1 MAAYGSEGPGRG
13 QLKGPWGIAVSPTT
27 GYIYVTDQGN
37 NRIDVFTP
45 WGAFYEAFGWGV
57 ENGEE
62 ALQFCTSSCK
72 PGLSGAG
79 EGEFSVATGVAVD
92 SGGNVWVADYGDDR
106 IQEFNSEGKVV
117 IQKFGSEGTG
127 NGQFKAP
134 LNIAF
139 SGGYLYVTDY
149 ANNRVQEFSTA
160 GKWERTF
167 GKGGSGNGEFSG
179 PYGIATDPKTGDLYV
194 ADSGNK
200 RVQEFTPAGAFITK
214 FGSSGSGA
222 GQFAGPTGVAA
233 DSAGVYVADNTAN
246 RVEEWTRPT
255 WLPIVTEGPLKTT
268 TAAYAYKPVEEEGT
282 TVIEPTEE
290 LAPAPSG
297 VTCVGE
303 HLEVEAKYLKKGC
316 RALTFE
322 YPEKTTGL
330 GEKESEWGSYVGRLG
345 RVYFH
350 SWDPSKGAMSE
361 PIVAQYAYDSKGR
374 LRAEWDPR
382 IETSAACGKT
392 CSGLKTIY
400 GYDAEGHLTAI
411 TLPGQQPWA
420 MTYGTIA
427 GDPNAG
433 RLLKATQAHPKS
445 SESEAEVKAR
455 LKEQKEQTTDTVTPK
470 LSGTAVVGVT
480 MGVSSGTW
488 SKSPVAYDYQWE
500 DCNSTGKECAPILG
514 ATNPNYKLAES
525 DVGHTLVAR
534 VAATNSAGSVL
545 AESLPSSVVAS
556 SGTKT
561 EGTHYAPEP
570 GTTIEYH
577 IPVSGTGLPTLTKEE
592 VEKWGQK
599 DKSENE
605 NNDPVEGTAVFP
617 PDSPQGW
624 PAANYTRATIDYMNE
639 KGLTVNTASPGGA
652 IATSEYNE
660 ANEVTRTL
668 SADNRAQALKESKSA
683 EVSEALDTKTEYN
696 LEDSQVV
703 KVLGPEHKVKLPT
716 GEEVQ
721 ARAVTHDYYSQ
732 STKEAEEKQAAEE
745 KNKETYNLLTRT
757 TEAALVTS
765 GAEKGKERSGR
776 ETVYS
781 YSGQADLGWKL
792 RQPTS
797 VTKEPSGLNL
807 TTTTH
812 YEEDGNVSETTSPE
826 GSGENPPPSYEFAF
840 GKSGTGKEELEHPD
854 GNTVDSSGN
863 IWVTDTGGH
872 FVEKFSSAGKWLAA
886 YGQVGEE
893 ALYEH
898 ATGIVSKPSTG
909 NVYIADDGGYNRIV
923 ELSSAGKLVRYFGT
937 SGTGAGQISEPWGV
951 GLDAKG
957 DVWVADRKNQRVDE
971 FDEEGKFINAVGWGV
986 TNGESKLQVCTT
998 TCKAGLSGSGEGE
1011 LAAPAYVAVSQGNI
1025 FVSDKTNGHVVEFN
1039 EKLEFVR
1046 NIGSSGKGAGQLSEP
1061 GGISFDSTADVYVA
1075 DSANNRVDEFSSS
1088 GTPIRSF
1095 GTSGSGNGQFADPEG
1110 ITVRSAGIYVTD
1122 AENNRVQ
1129 EWVTSGAAAHTT
1141 RTIYYSAETNEKHE
1155 NCGKHP
1161 EWANLVCQTEPASQ
1175 PVDLPSL
1182 PVTTFTYNVWDEVEK
1197 TEETFTRLNS
1207 KGEKETVIRTKKQA
1221 YDPAGR
1227 AETSEETV
1235 SPATDTKLPKV
1246 SNEYNIETGALEKQS
1261 ATINEKTKTVT
1272 SKDNT
1277 LGQLVEYADAEGDVT
1292 KYTYEE
1298 GGGGRLEEI
1307 SEGKGEEA
1315 KSSQA
1320 YTYSL
1325 TTGFMEKLVNAQGTN
1340 LLTFTATYDVE
1351 GKMTGEVY
1359 PNGMCATTTYN
1370 SVGAATSIEYL
1381 KPKTCSESKPTV
1393 WFSDSIV
1400 PSIHGEALKQTSTL
1414 AKEEYKYDEVGRLLE
1429 AQETPAGKGCK
1440 SRLYGYDEESNRTSQ
1455 TTRESSTETC
1465 ASTGGTTQY
1474 HTYDTANRLTDPGVE
1489 YEVFGD
1495 TTKLPAADAGE
1506 HEIVSTYYVD
1516 NQLATEKQN
1525 EQLFK
1530 YTYDPAGRTMET
1542 SSENEKTKVK
1552 SAVISHY
1559 AGSGSAP
1566 TWTSEGTEKWTRN
1579 VPGIDGALDAIQE
1592 AGKAPMLQL
1601 HDLQGNIVGTVEDSE
1616 SATGLHST
1624 YNSTEFGVPQPGTT
1638 PPKYAWLGATGVSSE
1653 PSQGAGSSTQGG
1665 ACYVPQVARSL
1676 QTAPVVP
1683 PGAFPN
1689 GQGTGSQDDAVI
1701 PGWYI
1706 NLSSQESANT
1716 EAEYAAKQAA
1726 RKKEQ
1731 EEALMGAGVD
1741 PKVEGLVTG
1750 EEALELAGELHQEAK
1765 NLDFYAN
1772 ESGEGCESAHC
1783 ELFFESGEKEDKGL
1797 ANSLEECYHQ
1807 VHNPGSVH
1815 GHSYTKTCLV
1825 QFGYSLDGEDDRVVE
1840 PGWTVSI
1847 CFSYRVSPSTIV
1859 YSSSSWWCESD
1870 QQWRTFNNRGWWQK
1884 Y

>member
-1 MAAYGSEGPGRG
+1 MGV
-13 QLKGPWGIAVSPTT
+13 AVSPTT
-27 GYIYVTDQGN
+27 GYVYVSDQGN

-45 WGAFYEAFGWGV
+45 SGAFYDAFGWGV
-57 ENGEE
+57 KNGEE
-62 ALQFCTSSCK
+62 ALQFCTSNCK

-79 EGEFSVATGVAVD
+79 EGEFSIASGVTVD
-92 SGGNVWVADYGDDR
+92 SGGNVWVADDGDDR

-127 NGQFKAP
+127 NGQFKEP
-134 LNIAF
+134 LNMTF
-139 SGGYLYVTDY
+139 SGGNLYVTDY
-149 ANNRVQEFSTA
+149 GNNRVQEFTTA

-179 PYGIATDPKTGDLYV
+179 PYGIATDSKTGDLYV

-200 RVQEFTPAGAFITK
+200 RVQEFTPAGTFVTK

-233 DSAGVYVADNTAN
+233 DSAGVYVADNAAN
-246 RVEEWTRPT
+246 RVQEWTRPT
-255 WLPIVTEGPLKTT
+255 WLPTVTEGPLKTT

-303 HLEVEAKYLKKGC
+303 HGEVEAKYLKKGC

-322 YPEKTTGL
+322 YPEKTFGS
-330 GEKESEWGSYVGRLG
+330 GEKESEWGPYVGRLA
-345 RVYFH
+345 RVLFH
-350 SWDPSKGAMSE
+350 AWDPSKGAMSE
-361 PIVAQYAYDSKGR
+361 PVVAEYAYDARGR

-382 IETSAACGKT
+382 IENSTACGTT
-392 CSGLKTIY
+392 CYALKTTY

-411 TLPGQQPWA
+411 TSARQQPWA

-455 LKEQKEQTTDTVTPK
+455 LKEQKELTTYSAAPK

-488 SKSPVAYDYQWE
+488 SKSPVAYGYQWE
-500 DCNSTGKECAPILG
+500 DCNSTGNECTPILG

-534 VAATNSAGSVL
+534 VTATNSFGSVL
-545 AESLPSSVVAS
+545 AETSHSSVVAS

-599 DKSENE
+599 DKGENE

-652 IATSEYNE
+652 IATSEYSE

-668 SADNRAQALKESKSA
+668 SPDNRAQALKESKSA
-683 EVSEALDTKTEYN
+683 EASEQLDTKTEYN

-703 KVLGPEHKVKLPT
+703 KVTGPEHKVKLST

-732 STKEAEEKQAAEE
+732 STKEAEEKQVAEE
-745 KNKETYNLLTRT
+745 KNKETYNLMTKSI
-757 TEAALVTS
+757 EDALVTS
-765 GAEKGKERSGR
+765 GPEKGKERNGR

-792 RQPTS
+792 RKPTS
-797 VTKEPSGLNL
+797 VTREPTGLNL

-812 YEEDGNVSETTSPE
+812 YEENGNVSETTSPE

-854 GNTVDSSGN
+854 GNAVDSNGN

-898 ATGIVSKPSTG
+898 ATGIAINQSAG
-909 NVYIADDGGYNRIV
+909 NIYIADDGDYNHIV
-923 ELSSAGKLVRYFGT
+923 ELSSAGKKVRYIG
-937 SGTGAGQISEPWGV
+937 SLGSGAGQVSEPWGV
-951 GLDAKG
+951 ALDAKG
-957 DVWVADRKNQRVDE
+957 DVWVADRKNQRIDE
-971 FDEEGKFINAVGWGV
+971 FNEEGKFINAVGWGV

-1011 LAAPAYVAVSQGNI
+1011 LAAPAYVAVSKGNI
-1025 FVSDKTNGHVVEFN
+1025 FVSDKTNNHVVEFN
-1039 EKLEFVR
+1039 ETLEFIR
-1046 NIGSSGKGAGQLSEP
+1046 NVGSSGKGAGQLSEP
-1061 GGISFDSTADVYVA
+1061 GGISFDSTGAVYVA
-1075 DSANNRVDEFSSS
+1075 DSANNRIDEFSSS

-1095 GTSGSGNGQFADPEG
+1095 GTSGSGTGQFTGPEG
-1110 ITVRSAGIYVTD
+1110 ITVTSAGDIYITD
-1122 AENNRVQ
+1122 AENERVQ
-1129 EWVTSGAAAHTT
+1129 EWVLSGAGPHTI

-1182 PVTTFTYNVWDEVEK
+1182 PVTTSTYNVWDEVER

-1246 SNEYNIETGALEKQS
+1246 NNEYNGETGALEKQS

-1272 SKDNT
+1272 SKSNT
-1277 LGQLVEYADAEGDVT
+1277 LGQLVEYTDAEGNVT
-1292 KYTYEE
+1292 KYVYEE
-1298 GGGGRLEEI
+1298 GGDGRLEEV

-1320 YTYSL
+1320 YTYNL
-1325 TTGFMEKLVNAQGTN
+1325 TTGVMEKLINAQGTN
-1340 LLTFTATYDVE
+1340 LLTFTASYDVE
-1351 GKMTGEVY
+1351 GKLTGEVY
-1359 PNGMCATTTYN
+1359 PNGICVNTTYN
-1370 SVGAATSIEYL
+1370 SVGATTNIEYV

-1400 PSIHGEALKQTSTL
+1400 PSIHGETLKQTSTL

-1429 AQETPAGKGCK
+1429 AQETPTGKGCK

-1465 ASTGGTTQY
+1465 ASSGGTTQY
-1474 HTYDTANRLTDPGVE
+1474 HTYDAANRLTDPGVE
-1489 YEVFGD
+1489 YEVFGN

-1525 EQLFK
+1525 EQLLK
-1530 YTYDPAGRTMET
+1530 YTYDPVGRTMEAF
-1542 SSENEKTKVK
+1542 SENEKTKVK
-1552 SAVISHY
+1552 STVISHY
-1559 AGSGSAP
+1559 AGAGSAP
-1566 TWTSEGTEKWTRN
+1566 TWTSEGTEKWTRDI
-1579 VPGIDGALDAIQE
+1579 PGIDGALDAIQE

-1653 PSQGAGSSTQGG
+1653 PSQGTGTTTQSG
-1665 ACYVPQVARSL
+1665 ASYVPQVARHL

-1726 RKKEQ
+1726 RENEAEEAACRANPLSCVEVEDPIIHYRAWEAKEKGEELLKLDAAGDLTEALGTLFGTLADWVDGFVEAHVTTEVAFNWLEEYGQFLLACTDELHARADSHGGCRAQYKDFPWEGSPMADFWSKPVISYCLVGKSEVGAVDGLGLHECTQLGYQ
-1731 EEALMGAGVD
+1731 EERS
-1741 PKVEGLVTG
+1741 GLS
-1750 EEALELAGELHQEAK
+1750 EA
-1765 NLDFYAN
+1765 
-1772 ESGEGCESAHC
+1772 
-1783 ELFFESGEKEDKGL
+1783 
-1797 ANSLEECYHQ
+1797 
-1807 VHNPGSVH
+1807 
-1815 GHSYTKTCLV
+1815 
-1825 QFGYSLDGEDDRVVE
+1825 
-1840 PGWTVSI
+1840 
-1847 CFSYRVSPSTIV
+1847 
-1859 YSSSSWWCESD
+1859 
-1870 QQWRTFNNRGWWQK
+1870 
-1884 Y
+1884 